1 MCTKCFSRR
10 VRVPFSRL
18 FDTLPDG
25 SVVAKV
31 PLRVGSVAIP
41 SGFAMRPAVSL
52 AGIDI
57 AAARDRD
64 LEVQLEGEGYRL
76 LDAF

>member
-1 MCTKCFSRR
+1 M
-10 VRVPFSRL
+10 RVPFSRL

-31 PLRVGSVAIP
+31 PLRVGSVDIP

-57 AAARDRD
+57 GAASGRD
-64 LEVQLEGEGYRL
+64 LEVQVEGEGYRL
-76 LDAF
+76 LDAV